1 MPMIN
6 SALLSLLQLSSPA
19 LPIGGFSYSQG
30 LEAAVAA
37 NLVIDEASLSQWIN
51 DGLKN
56 YFGALEL
63 PIWCLQFKAWE
74 SGNSVAALE
83 RDAWFRNTRETQE
96 LLLETQQMGWSVI
109 QLLKDTQHALLPQW
123 QVLLNSRPIALPT
136 AMAAYAVAESIP
148 FEYGATAYGFAWVEA
163 QAAAGGKA
171 IPLGQAAIQRV
182 LRASRQDCIDAVHCA
197 ITMQDANLQTFS
209 PGLGILSSVHET
221 QYTRLFRS

>member
-6 SALLSLLQLSSPA
+6 PALLSLLQLSTPA

-30 LEAAVAA
+30 LEAAAAA
-37 NLVIDEASLSQWIN
+37 NIVTDEASLGQWII

-63 PIWCLQFKAWE
+63 PVWCLQYQAWLDGD
-74 SGNSVAALE
+74 SAAALE
-83 RDAWFRNTRETQE
+83 RDAWFRNTRESEE

-109 QLLKDTQHALLPQW
+109 QLLRDTPHAAQAKW
-123 QVLLNSRPIALPT
+123 QALLNSRPIALPT
-136 AMAAYAVAESIP
+136 AMAAYAVAEGIAI
-148 FEYGATAYGFAWVEA
+148 EDGALAYGFTWVEA

-182 LRASRQDCIDAVHCA
+182 LRASRQECVAAVHCA
-197 ITMQDANLQTFS
+197 MVMKDADLQTFS
-209 PGLGILSSVHET
+209 PGLGILSSVHEM